1 MDYENGDDSLEEEEK
16 EDQHQIDQD
25 DETSVKQVWEIHPDL
40 DLELVLEALVL
51 NKGEVSVVILEF
63 SENPEAAY
71 KKYRTLPRMED
82 LDSQFHVIDSS
93 EKDEWVISEGLQ

>member
-25 DETSVKQVWEIHPDL
+25 DENSVKQVWEIHPDL
-40 DLELVLEALVL
+40 ELEIVLEALFL
-51 NKGEVSVVILEF
+51 NKGEASVVILEF
-63 SENPEAAY
+63 SENPHAAY
-71 KKYRTLPRMED
+71 EKYQTLPRMDD